1 VSPTPEGKRNI
12 EDQLTSERVR
22 TKFLAAYYDLA
33 IVINEGGENLNYSC
47 SPCELSSRKE
57 ALHLMSG

>member
-1 VSPTPEGKRNI
+1 LRFQFRDVSPTPEGKRNI

-33 IVINEGGENLNYSC
+33 IVINEGG
-47 SPCELSSRKE
+47 
-57 ALHLMSG
+57 